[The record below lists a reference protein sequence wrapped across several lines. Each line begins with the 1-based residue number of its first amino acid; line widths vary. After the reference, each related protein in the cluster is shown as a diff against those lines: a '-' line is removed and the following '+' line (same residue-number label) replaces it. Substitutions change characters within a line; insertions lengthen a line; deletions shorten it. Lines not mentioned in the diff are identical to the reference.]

1 MLKKTLSALITV
13 ILLFS
18 AMTSCDEVRKGNDT
32 TARAPFDEDGKM
44 LCDYYVLNVLINDV
58 SYESGDQYRYL
69 VHRYHRIGPAAS
81 WKDLVS
87 YTEKLESFGKTF
99 DHVMAVYSSYDAA
112 KDSPSGGVY
121 GSDGRATAFKMIP
134 CSELK
139 NSGVLEIDGDP
150 YFCAEVL
157 AVGTDR
163 ITVAPLDGTIE
174 KYISKAL
181 TVSTETSGLGITA
194 EELSVGDRIRIFY
207 DGGIFNRGINVRSV
221 YRYEPLSREYGFG
234 NKNATVSFLGMG
246 RSRDNTVADIALNP
260 GEFTDGVLPGRLP
273 VSIIESEGELLSY
286 FEKVKTSP
294 EAPNSKFI
302 LGDCDFEKNSLI
314 AVFLRSPS
322 ISYTYEIAELTLEGG
337 VLTLKVAESNAPPMP
352 MENEICYVIFIEA
365 NKKLV
370 SSVTDFDVTL
380 IN

>member
-18 AMTSCDEVRKGNDT
+18 AMTSCDEIRKGNDA
-32 TARAPFDEDGKM
+32 TARAPFDENGNM
-44 LCDYYVLNVLINDV
+44 LCDYYVLNVLINDITYK
-58 SYESGDQYRYL
+58 SADQYRYR
-69 VHRYHRIGPAAS
+69 VHRYHQIGPTAS
-81 WKDLVS
+81 WKDSVS
-87 YTEKLESFGKTF
+87 YTEKLESFKNTL
-99 DHVMAVYSSYDAA
+99 DHVMAVYSSYDA
-112 KDSPSGGVY
+112 
-121 GSDGRATAFKMIP
+121 GSATAFKMIP
-134 CSELK
+134 RSELK
-139 NSGVLEIDGDP
+139 NSGVLEIDGCP

-157 AVGTDR
+157 AVKTDR

-174 KYISKAL
+174 KYISKIL

-207 DGGIFNRGINVRSV
+207 NGGIFNHGINVRGV
-221 YRYEPLSREYGFG
+221 YRYEPLSREFGFG
-234 NKNATVSFLGMG
+234 TKNATVSFLGMG

-273 VSIIESEGELLSY
+273 VSIIESQEELLSY
-286 FEKVKTSP
+286 FEKVKTYP

-322 ISYTYEIAELTLEGG
+322 ISYTYEITELTLEGG
-337 VLTLKVAESNAPPMP
+337 ALTLKVAESNAPPMP
-352 MENEICYVIFIEA
+352 MEDEICYVIFIEA